1 MKEERLMWRSSSRQI
16 IRAFMA
22 FIYSGKGGYVDDF
35 FKVYCA
41 ESHVQ
46 DKVRVLFSYRAI

>member
-1 MKEERLMWRSSSRQI
+1 
-16 IRAFMA
+16 MA